1 MAKVTLP
8 ELGEEIKSAVV
19 SYWHIE
25 AGDKVNEGDDLVEM
39 ATDKATFNLPA
50 PASGTV
56 KEVFFAEGDTV
67 QVGETLA
74 VIEEE
79 E

>member
-8 ELGEEIKSAVV
+8 ELGEDVKSAAVT
-19 SYWHIE
+19 YWHFE
-25 AGDKVNEGDDLVEM
+25 VGDKINEGDDLVEM

-50 PASGTV
+50 PVSGTI

-67 QVGETLA
+67 QVGDTLA
-74 VIEEE
+74 VIDEE
-79 E
+79 